1 MIYLASASPR
11 RRELLAQIGVVF
23 AVLAQQVDE
32 TVLPGESPED
42 YVRRIAE
49 TKVDAALHDGRCEL
63 PIPVLGA
70 DTTVIDGG
78 VILGKPRSLQEG
90 LEMLGRLSGRT
101 HQVLTAVTVT
111 HRHVWRTRIVRTA
124 VSFRSI
130 SDEEIRAYWASGEPQ
145 DKAGAYGIQGRGALF
160 VESIAGSYSNV
171 VGLPLFETAQL
182 LAEAGISSTGLLAG
196 SAV

>member
-11 RRELLAQIGVVF
+11 RRELLTQIGVTF

-32 TVLPGESPED
+32 SVRPGETSED

-49 TKVDAALHDGRCEL
+49 AKADAALHDPRREL
-63 PIPVLGA
+63 PIPVLAA
-70 DTTVIDGG
+70 DTTVVEGG
-78 VILGKPRSLQEG
+78 SILGKPQSLQEG
-90 LEMLGRLSGRT
+90 LDMLGRLSGRT

-111 HRHVWRTRIVRTA
+111 QRNVWRTRIVSTA

-130 SDEEIRAYWASGEPQ
+130 SDEEIRAYWASGEPR

-171 VGLPLFETAQL
+171 VGLPLFETSQL